1 MGDATLQIIL
11 AIIGSGLLTSLGSGG
26 ITLIA
31 RHLDRKNGN
40 AKRLEAIEKKLDEHI
55 AQSYRNKILDMQN
68 SCLRN
73 ERHSFE
79 EFQECLSAI
88 SNYEKFCKEND
99 VDNEKC
105 KMAIEYIRGIYRS
118 CLSQSDFAPMSASMI
133 DEAELRRII
142 NQNNIGNN

>member
-1 MGDATLQIIL
+1 MSNDTLQIIL
-11 AIIGSGLLTSLGSGG
+11 AIIGSGSIGAIVSGAV
-26 ITLIA
+26 TLIGKA
-31 RHLDRKNGN
+31 IDKKSGTQAQI
-40 AKRLEAIEKKLDEHI
+40 AKIEKKLDEHI

-105 KMAIEYIRGIYRS
+105 KMAIES